1 MKFSDADK
9 QSSLATVHEL
19 ATLRHA
25 LTRMADEVR
34 ILLEQA
40 ERSAAAH
47 DVPPSLIAKAAG
59 VTKGRMTQLLAR
71 PGTNDLLGSQI
82 TKKAFNLV
90 ELPQDT
96 LRSHKAD
103 FPGEMT
109 FPPYPQPRK
118 RTGRAE
124 SQQA

>member
-9 QSSLATVHEL
+9 QSALATVNEL

-25 LTRMADEVR
+25 LTSMAEEVR

-59 VTKGRMTQLLAR
+59 ITKGRMTQLLAR

-82 TKKAFNLV
+82 TKIAFNLV

-96 LRSHKAD
+96 LRAHKAD

-118 RTGRAE
+118 RTGRKE
-124 SQQA
+124 S

>member
-1 MKFSDADK
+1 MEFTDEDK
-9 QSSLATVHEL
+9 QSALATVHDL
-19 ATLRHA
+19 AKLRHA
-25 LTRMADEVR
+25 LTSMAEDVR
-34 ILLEQA
+34 RLLEQA

-71 PGTNDLLGSQI
+71 PDTLDLIGVQI
-82 TKKAFNLV
+82 HKKAHQLTQY
-90 ELPQDT
+90 PQDA
-96 LRSHKAD
+96 LSAHKAD

-124 SQQA
+124 NQPA